1 MLLWLVVGSHVI
13 FSNQSDCFNSAWHR
27 YATLKNHLW
36 HWVRVTSFSFFTDRR
51 QKNRRQ
57 KILKLIFRKSRW
69 WISVEKNNLR
79 FVAKWNKSIG
89 VIKKRAGWG
98 RFNKT
103 FSVLQLTSCKFAIE
117 LFLVEVREVDL
128 RWNCSFGYSNIWSFT
143 SRCVFERITN

>member
-1 MLLWLVVGSHVI
+1 M
-13 FSNQSDCFNSAWHR
+13 
-27 YATLKNHLW
+27 TLGPGHQFFFFYRPTSKKPTSKNTETNLQEIKM
-36 HWVRVTSFSFFTDRR
+36 VNFCG
-51 QKNRRQ
+51 
-57 KILKLIFRKSRW
+57 
-69 WISVEKNNLR
+69 KNNLR

-128 RWNCSFGYSNIWSFT
+128 R
-143 SRCVFERITN
+143 

>member
-1 MLLWLVVGSHVI
+1 MFLCYSDWLLEVMWFFQTNQIALIQHGIDMLRWKIIYDIGSGSPV
-13 FSNQSDCFNSAWHR
+13 
-27 YATLKNHLW
+27 
-36 HWVRVTSFSFFTDRR
+36 FSFFTD
-51 QKNRRQ
+51 RRQ

-143 SRCVFERITN
+143 SSCVFERITN